1 MAAIRINGRSIAW
14 LVCLV
19 VTAGC
24 GKEPIAL
31 SPLPSIDGAPA
42 LTAALEKHHQAAAED
57 LTDGARRG
65 EFAIALD
72 ANGFDEEAI
81 AVYGAAARLAPDEF
95 DWPYF
100 QALLLVQ
107 VRSDYEQALTSIE
120 AAIEVDEG
128 YVPAWLS
135 RGAWLRA
142 LDRHGEAR
150 QAYERAA
157 ALGAGAPAVVGL
169 AHLHLDEGQFQA
181 AVDLL
186 EPVNATTPDPRLEAL
201 LGRAYRALGR
211 DDEAKIASA
220 RGSAATTAMQW
231 IDPKLARHA
240 AFIAGFSNRLLHA
253 QNLIQAGRPRDAMAI
268 AESLVEDRPQDIAA
282 INTLVWANA
291 ALERF
296 DTVETLLADGLEL
309 YPDDARLH
317 QMMANVFRQQ
327 GDIAGAERHL
337 ELVLASEPNNPRA
350 LEELGWLI
358 ARQGRA
364 DEGRALLE
372 RALDN
377 GAREPKEVLYRLGLL
392 YGTAGDWE
400 AAVRRFHD
408 ATQIDASFTMAY
420 VHLARCL
427 AESGEHQQALAALDW
442 ADRLGAHSNERRSAR
457 RRLSVLRKGLE

>member
-1 MAAIRINGRSIAW
+1 MTAIEMNGRPLCW
-14 LVCLV
+14 LVFLV
-19 VTAGC
+19 VVTGC

-31 SPLPSIDGAPA
+31 SPLPSIEGAPA
-42 LTAALEKHHQAAAED
+42 LTAALAKHHQAAAED

-65 EFAIALD
+65 ELAIALD

-81 AVYGAAARLAPDEF
+81 SVYGAAARLAPDEF

-142 LDRHGEAR
+142 LDRHEEAR
-150 QAYERAA
+150 QAYKRAA

-169 AHLHLDEGQFQA
+169 AHLHLDDGQFQA

-186 EPVNATTPDPRLEAL
+186 EPVNQTTPDPRLEAL

-211 DDEAKIASA
+211 NDEAKIASA

-231 IDPKLARHA
+231 IDPKLSRHA

-282 INTLVWANA
+282 INTNA

-296 DTVETLLADGLEL
+296 DIVRALLADGLEL

-317 QMMANVFRQQ
+317 QMMANVFRQES
-327 GDIAGAERHL
+327 DDAGAERHL
-337 ELVLASEPNNPRA
+337 ELVLAAEPNNARA

-408 ATQIDASFTMAY
+408 ATQIDGSFTMAY

-442 ADRLGAHSNERRSAR
+442 ADRLGTHSNERRSAR